1 MNRDVLFSMDFF
13 ECLRGDSFSAPPLFL
28 FLLFFFFFSREGVEP
43 FLFQSGKV
51 FFLFCF
57 PSFFLSFFLSL
68 DRKGRGLEGGNLSVW
83 EAGGKTFSDIVS
95 VGIPVE
101 RVKP

>member
-13 ECLRGDSFSAPPLFL
+13 ECLGGIPSLLRLCFFAFSSFSF
-28 FLLFFFFFSREGVEP
+28 FVVKVWNGSSFSQGRCYYFFFF
-43 FLFQSGKV
+43 
-51 FFLFCF
+51 
-57 PSFFLSFFLSL
+57 SFFLSFS
-68 DRKGRGLEGGNLSVW
+68 RQERERTGLERGNLSVW
-83 EAGGKTFSDIVS
+83 ETGGKTFSDIVS

>member
-13 ECLRGDSFSAPPLFL
+13 ECLGGIPSVLRLCFFAFSSFS
-28 FLLFFFFFSREGVEP
+28 FFVVKAWNGSSFSQGRYSFF
-43 FLFQSGKV
+43 
-51 FFLFCF
+51 F
-57 PSFFLSFFLSL
+57 PSFFLSLS
-68 DRKGRGLEGGNLSVW
+68 RQERERTGLEGGNLSVW